1 MDNQNNPVTAMAKH
15 TPAIKLRHRLLTRL
29 LVSYILVASL
39 PLLFTGKV
47 LVDTAHDSI
56 RQTILDRNLEFT
68 IRSTRLVDFKLQ
80 TARDIIN
87 SQAKTQS
94 IYEMNRLNVEL
105 AINTVKSEFELFDE
119 LVVLDTL
126 GSVLA
131 STSFEYESE
140 GRFSRNGIFG
150 KIISGSSYRS
160 DVYVSEEHLPMLD
173 LAEAIKRHDEIVG
186 VLFAVVDLKAM
197 WDLVQENVVGE
208 KGEAFIFNNAGV
220 YIAHS
225 DAKKVY
231 SNQTF
236 ANPEII
242 SKIAEGLHGQTIY
255 KTEDGVE
262 MVAAYAPIG
271 GYGWGAM
278 IQQPTSEAFASA
290 DRMRVRVVQ
299 FMIGTII
306 LAMMLAYFYSRW
318 IVKPVNHLVWG
329 MDSFSKGEL
338 NYRVEKVTNDEIG
351 ALAVNFND
359 MADRLIEYQNTIK
372 RTERLETLGKLAAV
386 LSHEIRNPLNSMV
399 INMQIL
405 KRELSSERFNRTRV
419 ENFYNVL
426 AAEIKRVDQLV
437 SDFLL
442 IARPQSPKTSRVLLN
457 EILNEVLMLHTADAL
472 KKGIRIERQYNDE
485 PVFSEV
491 DAGKMKQAFLN
502 LVINAIQA
510 MPGGGKLTVELK
522 NSTPGG
528 RRQKGGKFAS
538 VAFHDTGLGI
548 KKEDLAKIFDF
559 YYSTKKDGSG
569 LGLAIVQQIVD
580 EHHGKINV
588 QSKVNHGTTFT
599 ILLPQE

>member
-1 MDNQNNPVTAMAKH
+1 MLHLKH
-15 TPAIKLRHRLLTRL
+15 KIRLRHRLVTRL

-47 LVDTAHDSI
+47 LVDTAQNSI
-56 RQTILDRNLEFT
+56 KETILDRNLEFT

-80 TARDIIN
+80 TARDIIT

-94 IYEMNRLNVEL
+94 IYEMYKPNVEL
-105 AINTVKSEFELFDE
+105 AIHTIKSEFELFNQ
-119 LVVLDTL
+119 LIVLDVN
-126 GSVLA
+126 GQALA
-131 STSFEYESE
+131 STSFEEQSD
-140 GRFSRNGIFG
+140 GKFSRNGLIG
-150 KIISGSSYRS
+150 DILRGLSYRS

-173 LAEAIKRHDEIVG
+173 LAEPIKRHDEVVG
-186 VLFAVVDLKAM
+186 VLYAVVDLKAM
-197 WDLVQENVVGE
+197 WELVQENVVGE
-208 KGEAFIFNNAGV
+208 KGEAFIFNTDGV

-225 DAKKVY
+225 DPKKVY
-231 SNQTF
+231 SKQVF
-236 ANPEII
+236 GNPEII
-242 SKIAEGLHGQTIY
+242 AKIDQGLDGQTIY
-255 KTEDGVE
+255 TTDDSVE

-271 GYGWGAM
+271 DYGWGAM

-290 DRMRVRVVQ
+290 DRMRVRVMQ
-299 FMIGTII
+299 FMFATII
-306 LAMMLAYFYSRW
+306 LALLLAYLYSSW
-318 IVKPVNHLVWG
+318 IVKPVNHLVSG
-329 MDSFSKGEL
+329 MDRFSKGEM
-338 NYRVEKVTNDEIG
+338 NYRIEKVTNDEIG

-405 KRELSSERFNRTRV
+405 KRELSSERYNRTRV

-442 IARPQSPKTSRVLLN
+442 IARPQSPQKSRVALN
-457 EILNEVLMLHTADAL
+457 EVLDEVLMLHSADAL
-472 KKGIRIERQYNDE
+472 KKGVRIERDYE
-485 PVFSEV
+485 PQPVYAEV

-510 MPGGGKLTVELK
+510 MPGGGKLTVELRNTAHGTRGRHK
-522 NSTPGG
+522 TPG
-528 RRQKGGKFAS
+528 KFIS
-538 VAFHDTGLGI
+538 IAFNDNGVGI
-548 KKEDLAKIFDF
+548 RKEDLGKIFDF
-559 YYSTKKDGSG
+559 YYSTKKDGTG

-580 EHHGKINV
+580 EHHGRITVN
-588 QSKVNHGTTFT
+588 SKVNQGTTFS